1 MRWIDAWRPACLT
14 ACLLYALQPAGAGQP
29 PAAAGA
35 APQAAAPSTPSQT
48 PTPSRPQT
56 HFVVAIDAA
65 HGGNDAGARLSDR
78 LLEKDLVLALS
89 VRLRSMLSARGVPVV
104 TTREFD
110 TAMPAVNRADIAN
123 RAVAAACLT
132 LHATSSG
139 TGVHLFTSSL
149 TPIPL
154 TRFLPWDTA
163 QGAYTESSLKLASEV
178 DAAMQQAEIPVT
190 LGRVAI
196 EPLDSFACP
205 AVAIELA
212 PLAGRSVTP
221 ITDPE
226 YQSRV
231 VSAIAAA
238 IEQWRSGWRQQP

>member
-1 MRWIDAWRPACLT
+1 M
-14 ACLLYALQPAGAGQP
+14 
-29 PAAAGA
+29 
-35 APQAAAPSTPSQT
+35 
-48 PTPSRPQT
+48 
-56 HFVVAIDAA
+56 VIDAA
-65 HGGNDAGARLSDR
+65 HGGNDGGARLGDR

-104 TTREFD
+104 TTREYD
-110 TAMPAVNRADIAN
+110 AALPAVNRADIAN
-123 RAVAAACLT
+123 HAAAAACLT

-139 TGVHLFTSSL
+139 TGIHLFTSSL

-163 QGAYTESSLKLASEV
+163 QGAYTESSLKLASEI
-178 DAAMQQAEIPVT
+178 DAAIQRAEIPVT

-221 ITDPE
+221 ITDSD

-238 IEQWRSGWRQQP
+238 VEQWRSVWRQQP